1 MNNPEP
7 NNSNSNAPES
17 TDPEAENPDTEKM
30 KSSTNTSLLMPVA
43 LLLVLLLIPFSIN
56 SFIHFLSSSNQFVH
70 PVIMKIPI
78 DSSAVTAPV
87 EATQYEGFEVKLN
100 VNTQQLSEFI
110 NEIVSIASVGTSIQG
125 ITGFISPNMQAE
137 ITGEGFR
144 IENPGPQQQMYILG
158 NTTEWKWHV
167 VPKSSGIQTIKFK
180 MHVTSTE
187 STELDHQK
195 VDVIELAQANIS
207 IDSNPTMWMA
217 HNWWIFALLALA
229 LFGGWKVLRRY
240 NDN

>member
-1 MNNPEP
+1 MNNPES
-7 NNSNSNAPES
+7 NNSKSNIPES
-17 TDPEAENPDTEKM
+17 NNTEAEDPEKDEM

-56 SFIHFLSSSNQFVH
+56 SFIHFLSSTNQFVH

-87 EATQYEGFEVKLN
+87 EAKQYEGFEVKLN

-167 VPKSSGIQTIKFK
+167 VPKSSGTQTIKFK

-187 STELDHQK
+187 LDHQK
-195 VDVIELAQANIS
+195 VNVIELAQANVS
-207 IDSNPTMWMA
+207 VDSNPMMWMVY
-217 HNWWIFALLALA
+217 NWWISALLALA

>member
-1 MNNPEP
+1 MNNPES
-7 NNSNSNAPES
+7 NNSKSNVPES
-17 TDPEAENPDTEKM
+17 NNTEAENPEQDKM

-78 DSSAVTAPV
+78 DSNAVTAPV
-87 EATQYEGFEVKLN
+87 EAKQYEGFEVKLN

-137 ITGEGFR
+137 ISGEDFR

-167 VPKSSGIQTIKFK
+167 VPQSSGTQTIKFK

-187 STELDHQK
+187 LDHQK
-195 VDVIELAQANIS
+195 VNIIELAQANIS
-207 IDSNPTMWMA
+207 VASNPTMWMVY
-217 HNWWIFALLALA
+217 NWWIFVLLALA